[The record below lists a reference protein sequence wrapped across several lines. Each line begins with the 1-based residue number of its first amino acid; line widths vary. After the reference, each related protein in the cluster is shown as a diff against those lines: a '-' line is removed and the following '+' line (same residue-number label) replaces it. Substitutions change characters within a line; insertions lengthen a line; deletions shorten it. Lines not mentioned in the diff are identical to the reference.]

1 MFEHIKVTL
10 LTFAALFPVINPLA
24 GALIF
29 LNLTQGLANI
39 TLNKLA
45 NQISINTFI
54 LLIVVLL
61 SGSWILSFFGIT
73 LPIVQ
78 VGGGFVVASLAWKIL
93 NQPINNNAED
103 DEKNQN
109 TLQHS
114 DKNIK
119 EMAFFPLTMPLT
131 AGPGAIAA
139 TLTVGAHEMHEKW
152 LETVMGLVSASIGIF
167 LVALSV
173 WICYRYA
180 DRITHKLGE
189 SGTRVIMRLS
199 AFINMCIGLQIAW
212 NGIQDLLA
220 GIL

>member
-1 MFEHIKVTL
+1 MFDHIKIIL
-10 LTFAALFPVINPLA
+10 LTFAALFPVINPL
-24 GALIF
+24 GGSLIF

-45 NQISINTFI
+45 KQIAINTFI
-54 LLIVVLL
+54 LLFIVLL

-78 VGGGFVVASLAWKIL
+78 IGGGFVVASLAWKVL
-93 NQPINNNAED
+93 NQPIKEND
-103 DEKNQN
+103 DEEK
-109 TLQHS
+109 TVKYS
-114 DKNIK
+114 DKSVK

-139 TLTVGAHEMHEKW
+139 TLTVGAHETHKKLIDTIMNQFFA
-152 LETVMGLVSASIGIF
+152 VIGIL

-180 DRITHKLGE
+180 ERITSKLGGAG
-189 SGTRVIMRLS
+189 SRVIMRLS
-199 AFINMCIGLQIAW
+199 AFINLCIGLQIAS
-212 NGIQDLLA
+212 NGFQNLLP
-220 GIL
+220 GIVA